1 MIVKYYHSFYIFAA
15 TLIVVLIGCAGEPYV
30 LVTNE
35 FNRESDIYVNGIRN
49 RNKVEICY
57 NKQNASPQQVI
68 GLALAECRN
77 FGKRAKFSKT
87 TYTTC
92 PLRTP
97 VAAVYDC
104 YEPDKRRRRLTGK
117 TGR

>member
-1 MIVKYYHSFYIFAA
+1 MIGKYYHSFYIFAA
-15 TLIVVLIGCAGEPYV
+15 ALSVVLIGCAGEPYV

-35 FNRESDIYVNGIRN
+35 FNRESDTYVNGIRD
-49 RNKVEICY
+49 RNQVEVCY
-57 NKQNASPQQVI
+57 NTRNANPQQVTS
-68 GLALAECRN
+68 LALAECRR

-92 PLRTP
+92 PLRIP

-104 YEPDKRRRRLTGK
+104 YGPDKRRRRLTGK
-117 TGR
+117 TER